1 MMTFQYFCLFGS
13 KDDNNICFTAYCSE
27 ALPSNPTNAWSN
39 YLNGHT
45 IVGKIKT
52 YTCITGYEFN
62 TTIPTNSGSQGKK
75 NSVLIFYVNS
85 LMMTSDSVLT
95 REIKATCT
103 SSERDVPKW
112 IFDYSFPTSCTSN

>member
-13 KDDNNICFTAYCSE
+13 KDSNNIRFTAYCSE
-27 ALPSNPTNAWSN
+27 ALPSNPTDASSN
-39 YLNGHT
+39 DLNGHT

-75 NSVLIFYVNS
+75 KLCFYRIMS
-85 LMMTSDSVLT
+85 
-95 REIKATCT
+95 I
-103 SSERDVPKW
+103 P
-112 IFDYSFPTSCTSN
+112 